1 MNESERRPHT
11 ISKWAQKETVPDQQK
26 EVQKES
32 VPHQKEVQ
40 KETIQNLKTAVRCKQ
55 QKQVLAT
62 NLNMAS
68 LKLVQ
73 LFQS

>member
-1 MNESERRPHT
+1 MDGSERGPYSV
-11 ISKWAQKETVPDQQK
+11 SKWPQKETIPGQQK
-26 EVQKES
+26 EVPKEP
-32 VPHQKEVQ
+32 VPHHQKEVQ
-40 KETIQNLKTAVRCKQ
+40 KETVQKSQNRCTVQ

-62 NLNMAS
+62 NLNSAS